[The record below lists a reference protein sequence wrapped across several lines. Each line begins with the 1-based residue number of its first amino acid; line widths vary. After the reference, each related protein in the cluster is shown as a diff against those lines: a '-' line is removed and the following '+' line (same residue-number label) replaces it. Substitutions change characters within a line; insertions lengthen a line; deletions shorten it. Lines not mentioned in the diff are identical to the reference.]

1 MPVIKLYANLRKIAG
16 IKELSIAGE
25 TIGVVVSELAR
36 KYPPVGEIILQDGGI
51 APHVIATLNG
61 HNITDME
68 TPVTEQDLVAIFPPL
83 AGG

>member
-1 MPVIKLYANLRKIAG
+1 MPVIKLYASLRKLAG
-16 IKELSIAGE
+16 TKDLSITG
-25 TIGVVVSELAR
+25 TTVGVVMSELAR
-36 KYPPVGEIILQDGGI
+36 KYPPVGEIILQNGGI

-61 HNITDME
+61 HNITDLE